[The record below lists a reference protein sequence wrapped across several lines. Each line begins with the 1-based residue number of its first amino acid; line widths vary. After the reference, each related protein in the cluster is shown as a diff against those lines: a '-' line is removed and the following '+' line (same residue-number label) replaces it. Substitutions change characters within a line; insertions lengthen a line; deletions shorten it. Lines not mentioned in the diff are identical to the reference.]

1 MSRKQAALKRVSKPI
16 AKAATSRNP
25 HFEHLNRALPQSAL
39 RALGKIDDRLLALI
53 VNMDRGSIW
62 RRLTQAEERISRGTE
77 HVWKQREIVEK
88 LERRGRNSDQARKVL
103 KTFEDSLSA
112 QQADHQ
118 RLLLE
123 IEHLFLL
130 GPATFSPSGKEN

>member
-1 MSRKQAALKRVSKPI
+1 VCAVSRIILRLPDPLPPDREGLHVP
-16 AKAATSRNP
+16 
-25 HFEHLNRALPQSAL
+25 RAAL
-39 RALGKIDDRLLALI
+39 RALPPPRHSRRHELQGKLTTGFYYK

-103 KTFEDSLSA
+103 KSFEDSLSA
-112 QQADHQ
+112 QQAGHH

-123 IEHLFLL
+123 IEH
-130 GPATFSPSGKEN
+130 

>member
-1 MSRKQAALKRVSKPI
+1 MS
-16 AKAATSRNP
+16 
-25 HFEHLNRALPQSAL
+25 
-39 RALGKIDDRLLALI
+39 
-53 VNMDRGSIW
+53 MDRASIW

-88 LERRGRNSDQARKVL
+88 LERRARNSDQARKVL

-112 QQADHQ
+112 QQAGHQ